1 MHFRFHFHFPR
12 LRKCILH
19 VILITVR
26 LRNYRGMFLK
36 HEIKA
41 EAQNA
46 GVRFLVSDISLV
58 VSFISDRSGG
68 DACVQSSNFTRVI
81 GKIHGSKNIY
91 GNCDVKL

>member
-1 MHFRFHFHFPR
+1 MHFRFHFSPPR

-19 VILITVR
+19 VILITVK

-58 VSFISDRSGG
+58 ASFKRSKWRSR
-68 DACVQSSNFTRVI
+68 AKFESRVI
-81 GKIHGSKNIY
+81 GKIHGSENIY